1 MKCKNARRAI
11 VLDYYGE
18 LPPAEKAGLEEH
30 LRTCRKCGAERE
42 ETVRVF
48 SLLEANPPG
57 DIPVPDTGLVWSRI
71 ENRLDPKRAPERR
84 PAPAWNIRQWA
95 MAGAALAL
103 VLAAGIFIGRR
114 ASPLPSP
121 PAASPSSGPV
131 RTTAAL
137 KPVLAGHLEDLKP
150 LLLDYANYTPDDAAG
165 ATVVIDEEFL
175 RALLFQNVLLRK
187 ALAGSD
193 PAAAELLDDCD
204 LILKEIINR
213 DAPAAASPEDIRELI
228 RGRDVL
234 FKLEIIK
241 RT

>member
-114 ASPLPSP
+114 ASPPPSP
-121 PAASPSSGPV
+121 PAASPSSGPG

>member
-1 MKCKNARRAI
+1 MRCKDARRAL

-18 LPPAEKAGLEEH
+18 LPPAEKDGLAAH
-30 LRTCRKCGAERE
+30 LRTCRRCAAERE

-48 SLLEANPPG
+48 SLLEAYPPE
-57 DIPVPDTGLVWSRI
+57 DIPVPNGERVWGRI
-71 ENRLDPKRAPERR
+71 ENRLDPKRAPAGG
-84 PAPAWNIRQWA
+84 PATAWNLRQWA

-114 ASPLPSP
+114 VSPPSLP
-121 PAASPSSGPV
+121 PAASPPSGPV